1 MAYPAILSVMITWP
15 LALALFIGALLLHL
29 EIIQRDMNAP
39 KPPDP
44 FRQERLR
51 GGESL
56 DPDDEVFLN
65 PRFPKRR

>member
-1 MAYPAILSVMITWP
+1 MAFPAILPGMITWP
-15 LALALFIGALLLHL
+15 LALALFFGALLLHL

-56 DPDDEVFLN
+56 DPDDEVSPN

>member
-29 EIIQRDMNAP
+29 EIARGDMNAP
-39 KPPDP
+39 RPPDP

-56 DPDDEVFLN
+56 NPDDEVAPN